1 MQYGLT
7 SVTFRTLS
15 AEDTIALAVKAGL
28 TAIEWGGDVH
38 CPPKNIEAARN
49 IARLTREAGLAVSSY
64 GSYYTLGEA
73 EQAYTYDDVLDTAEA
88 LGAGIVRIWAGHLPS
103 AKVCDAQ
110 FARLV
115 SEAKRLA
122 DLSQRRG
129 IIMAFEYHGNSLT
142 DSAENA
148 CRLMRAIHHPF
159 CRLYWQANFERS
171 VEENLRDI
179 DIVRNDVVCAHVF
192 AWKSN
197 TEQLP
202 LLEKEREWNAFY
214 RRLEKGA
221 EIPYLIEFVKDGAP
235 EQFLSDCT
243 ALKKILEIE

>member
-148 CRLMRAIHHPF
+148 CRLMRAIHH
-159 CRLYWQANFERS
+159 
-171 VEENLRDI
+171 
-179 DIVRNDVVCAHVF
+179 
-192 AWKSN
+192 
-197 TEQLP
+197 
-202 LLEKEREWNAFY
+202 
-214 RRLEKGA
+214 
-221 EIPYLIEFVKDGAP
+221 
-235 EQFLSDCT
+235 
-243 ALKKILEIE
+243 